1 MSELTPEA
9 SRLYRV
15 RKTTVKMLHNRGYI
29 VSENELVMTPEAFQ
43 GQVSGPRPSILF
55 NCVSLSAATDAR
67 VHNQHTSSA
76 TTRRA
81 R

>member
-43 GQVSGPRPSILF
+43 GQVR
-55 NCVSLSAATDAR
+55 LS
-67 VHNQHTSSA
+67 
-76 TTRRA
+76 
-81 R
+81 